1 MSHTIS
7 EKIIASAAGRKDV
20 SPGETVYV
28 KPELIMSYE
37 WPGQDGLIR
46 NIRID
51 PCRVAL
57 NLDHFFLAANEKEA
71 KVHRNFRQT
80 VEKYQ
85 IDQFF
90 DVGRGGIGVHLMGE
104 KGLVRPGMLVVHG
117 DPHISTLGAL
127 GAYSVGIDGDTLS
140 VFLTGEAWL
149 KVPGTLKVHVEGDF
163 PKGVTS
169 RDLFEWIVRDLGPD
183 GATGMVVEYDGPTI
197 DAMSVDSREVLCN
210 SVQYLSAETAI
221 MNPDE
226 KTIEYVKGN
235 TDRDF
240 RVVKSDKDAEFAQV
254 KKYDVSGLVPQIVV
268 PPDVFYVEDVADV
281 EGTEISQALLGT
293 CAGGRLED
301 LRLAAGIL
309 KGKKVHPRVRL
320 IVTPIS
326 QKTYIDALRE
336 GLIETFVE
344 AGAVVFSSSC
354 SPCYGGIGHL
364 LPGESCI
371 ATGTLNIPGRMGS
384 TEANIY
390 LGSTPT
396 VAASAIEGKIS
407 DPRNFV

>member
-7 EKIIASAAGRKDV
+7 EKIIASAAGKKDV
-20 SPGETVYV
+20 TPGEIVYV
-28 KPELIMSYE
+28 KPELVMSYE
-37 WPGQDGLIR
+37 WPGQDGLIK

-57 NLDHFFLAANEKEA
+57 NLDHFFLASNMKEA
-71 KVHRNFRQT
+71 KVHRNYRQT
-80 VEKYQ
+80 VGKYE
-85 IDQFF
+85 IDQFY

-149 KVPGTLKVHVEGDF
+149 KVPGTLKLHIEGEF

-169 RDLFEWIVRDLGPD
+169 RDLSEWILRDLGPD
-183 GATGMVVEYDGPTI
+183 AATGMVIEYSGPTI

-221 MNPDE
+221 INPDE
-226 KTIEYVKGN
+226 ITIAYVKEN
-235 TDRDF
+235 TDKDF
-240 RVVKSDKDAEFAQV
+240 KVVKSDEDAEFAEV
-254 KKYDVSGLVPQIVV
+254 KHYDVSKLGPQVVV
-268 PPDVFYVEDVADV
+268 PPDVFYVKDVSDV
-281 EGTEISQALLGT
+281 VGTEINQALIGT
-293 CAGGRLED
+293 CAGGRIED

-309 KGKKVHPRVRL
+309 KGKKVHPGVRL

-326 QKTYIDALRE
+326 QKTFINAMRE

-344 AGAVVFSSSC
+344 SGAVILSSTC
-354 SPCYGGIGHL
+354 TPCFGGIGYL

-390 LGSTPT
+390 LGSTLT

>member
-1 MSHTIS
+1 MRHTIS
-7 EKIIASAAGRKDV
+7 EKIIANAAGKKDV
-20 SPGETVYV
+20 SPGEIVYV
-28 KPELIMSYE
+28 KPELAMSYE

-46 NIRID
+46 DIRID
-51 PCRVAL
+51 PCRIAL

-80 VEKYQ
+80 VAKYK
-85 IDQFF
+85 IDQFY

-104 KGLVRPGMLVVHG
+104 KGLVRPGMLVVHA

-140 VFLTGEAWL
+140 VYLIGEAWL
-149 KVPGTLKVHVEGDF
+149 RVPGTLKCNIEGEF

-183 GATGMVVEYDGPTI
+183 GATGMVIEYSGPTI
-197 DAMSVDSREVLCN
+197 AAMSVDSREVLCN

-221 MNPDE
+221 INPDE

-235 TDRDF
+235 TQKDF
-240 RVVKSDKDAEFAQV
+240 EIAKSDEDAEFSQV
-254 KKYDVSGLVPQIVV
+254 KNYDVSKLEPQIVV
-268 PPDVFYVEDVADV
+268 PPDVFYVKDVSDV
-281 EGTEISQALLGT
+281 EGTEIDQALIGT
-293 CAGGRLED
+293 CAGGRIED

-320 IVTPIS
+320 MVTPIS
-326 QKTYIDALRE
+326 QKTYISALRE

-344 AGAVVFSSSC
+344 AGAVVLSSTC
-354 SPCYGGIGHL
+354 SPCYGGIGYL
-364 LPGESCI
+364 LPGENCI

-384 TEANIY
+384 TDANIY
-390 LGSTPT
+390 LGSTVT